1 MSSSFLHRLF
11 IPGFIVVMRPL
22 QKIKRQRK
30 PVSKLQKVQSNQIV
44 QLANTKNYALLVI
57 YCLHSKCKG
66 RAIIFSVIVETSKRR
81 WNVKEVVKQ
90 LQLTLLVQ
98 RVVVELQLR
107 KGQKGSENTR
117 KSSCAEDCRIVFLIT
132 LINKYFWQKM
142 RKKQNLAYLWNF
154 QTVCENLGVFC
165 GVSEHS
171 NKQPTKKG
179 NSGTLPFFVCS
190 YFIKILLL
198 KSI

>member
-154 QTVCENLGVFC
+154 LLYVETSNCLREFRRFLWGQRTFRQTTNKKRKLRNSSLFC
-165 GVSEHS
+165 
-171 NKQPTKKG
+171 
-179 NSGTLPFFVCS
+179 LL
-190 YFIKILLL
+190 ILY
-198 KSI
+198 